1 MDKKTF
7 QPGDFYTILADKM
20 QRGLGDAHHGMHSE
34 VEAQRCASGDGRVQL
49 HWRCPL
55 RFHTFTKCVSI
66 EMCLRAAVTQC
77 MRHTLPVLQST
88 IEQHTRAHQSMVQ
101 VLLPAMNNGM
111 AVYFDV

>member
-49 HWRCPL
+49 HWRCYN
-55 RFHTFTKCVSI
+55 FTKHVSTK
-66 EMCLRAAVTQC
+66 MRLRAAVTQC

-101 VLLPAMNNGM
+101 VLLPAMNN
-111 AVYFDV
+111 